1 MADNAK
7 TTSERQSKHTLTK
20 KLQKARKERT
30 FHSTRFNSEQS
41 KIEALDKANLPLADA
56 IQMVKDTAS
65 TKFDS
70 SIELHVY
77 LTAKKGKKG
86 SEDEYMRGMINL
98 PHGLGKSRKVVILT
112 EELIEEIGK
121 SQKVDFDIAL
131 ATPALMP
138 KMGKIAK
145 LLGTKGKM
153 PNPKAGTVTDNPEA
167 VKADIKAGRVEFR
180 QDAGRNVHQM
190 IGKASW
196 DNQKLLEN
204 AQTVL
209 ATFTA
214 NRVAGVALT
223 STMGPSVKVETATK
237 K

>member
-7 TTSERQSKHTLTK
+7 TTQERVSRKTLDK

-30 FHSTRFNSEQS
+30 FHSNRFNA
-41 KIEALDKANLPLADA
+41 EAAKVDANAILPLADA
-56 IQMVKDTAS
+56 IAKVKETAS

-70 SIELHVY
+70 SVELHIH

-86 SEDEYMRGMINL
+86 SEDEYMRGMVNL
-98 PHGLGKSRKVVILT
+98 PNGLGKSRKVIVLT
-112 EELIEEIGK
+112 EEMIEEIAK
-121 SQKVDFDIAL
+121 SQKVDFDIAI
-131 ATPALMP
+131 ASPSLMP

-153 PNPKAGTVTDNPEA
+153 PNPKAGTVTDNPDA
-167 VKADIKAGRVEFR
+167 AKAEFEAGRVEFR
-180 QDAGRNVHQM
+180 QDAGRNIHQM

-196 DNQKLLEN
+196 DDQKLLEN

-209 ATFTA
+209 GLFTA
-214 NRVAGVALT
+214 NRIAGVALT
-223 STMGPSVKVETATK
+223 SSMGPSVKVAVATK
-237 K
+237 